1 MRHIGAEIGKA
12 GDRRGRRW
20 RTLPRCRSD
29 RFYEA
34 GELRANR
41 DLRRHSWRVTRRKSS
56 RRTRRRPRPA
66 DCRLPLSPVPRNGRG
81 ATAHAAKGV
90 VTTTRWT
97 TAAGGERSRSR
108 SRNGTWTLLSTVD
121 RGDRLLRTSRAFLAR
136 SPTLPNG
143 PGVQISSS
151 PISGPTWVM
160 IILAPFCEP
169 TRLADGGRDP
179 SAPNPLVSIPY
190 GSLWRRDWDSNP
202 GASFPANGFQDRR
215 LRPLGHPSV
224 QCPAWGAAGSMI
236 SRPCMYGRSTSGMT
250 TEPSRRW

>member
-1 MRHIGAEIGKA
+1 MSSSGTSGLRSGRRETAAAAA
-12 GDRRGRRW
+12 GDPAAMPWIVSMRPGSCARTATCAGTVGTRGARTPGGLGAGHDRR
-20 RTLPRCRSD
+20 
-29 RFYEA
+29 A
-34 GELRANR
+34 GC
-41 DLRRHSWRVTRRKSS
+41 S
-56 RRTRRRPRPA
+56 
-66 DCRLPLSPVPRNGRG
+66 LSPVPRNGRG

-90 VTTTRWT
+90 VTTTRRT
-97 TAAGGERSRSR
+97 TSCS
-108 SRNGTWTLLSTVD
+108 GTA
-121 RGDRLLRTSRAFLAR
+121 RGRCCQQLIEATGCYVYVEGVPCPVAD
-136 SPTLPNG
+136 LPNG

-190 GSLWRRDWDSNP
+190 GSFWRRDWDSNP